1 MICFTIVVNLNV
13 IPQILSG
20 WETERD
26 KNRKTKYVS
35 KMQICSLLNYTAE
48 NSMFMF
54 CKESYKH
61 ILCAR
66 LTFGAKPQL
75 AEKDLK

>member
-1 MICFTIVVNLNV
+1 
-13 IPQILSG
+13 
-20 WETERD
+20 
-26 KNRKTKYVS
+26 
-35 KMQICSLLNYTAE
+35 MQICSLLNYTAE

-75 AEKDLK
+75 AEKNLKCQISNKDFLPEQNVNYWKFITLS